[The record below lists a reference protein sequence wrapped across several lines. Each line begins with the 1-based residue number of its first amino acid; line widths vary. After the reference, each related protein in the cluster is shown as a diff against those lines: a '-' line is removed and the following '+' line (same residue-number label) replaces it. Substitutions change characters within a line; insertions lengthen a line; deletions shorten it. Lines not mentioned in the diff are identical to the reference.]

1 MISREE
7 ARLGTL
13 MANLFVV
20 LLLVNFGIQ
29 IFVLGPD
36 QVGYNQTWGPLL
48 SATGFAVGFAFLFVI
63 FLGTKLFGG
72 EDNPYVNITGSIA
85 FVAQA
90 VNTIPAF
97 AGVAQENDT
106 DAFLT
111 TNQVLDATSGV
122 NSGWGVM
129 IGIFGLVVIRSSLS
143 KQLIPNY
150 GILCRLG
157 WCHTYFGI
165 YSWFRIW
172 SFTRGLRNSR
182 FCFRRI
188 IVVSIIYFF
197 TRESFYKFSKLNN

>member
-1 MISREE
+1 MISKEE

-29 IFVLGPD
+29 IFVLGPE

-48 SATGFAVGFAFLFVI
+48 SATGFAVGFAF
-63 FLGTKLFGG
+63 LFGG

-97 AGVAQENDT
+97 AGVAQENDS

-122 NSGWGVM
+122 NSGWGVI

-150 GILCRLG
+150 GIIAGYGGATLILVSTLG
-157 WCHTYFGI
+157 FAYGVLPEAL
-165 YSWFRIW
+165 
-172 SFTRGLRNSR
+172 G
-182 FCFRRI
+182 
-188 IVVSIIYFF
+188 IVVSVLGGLLLYPLFIFSLGKAF
-197 TRESFYKFSKLNN
+197 TNSQS

>member
-1 MISREE
+1 MISKEE

-106 DAFLT
+106 NAFLT

-122 NSGWGVM
+122 NSGWGIM
-129 IGIFGLVVIRSSLS
+129 IGIFGLVVIRSTLS
-143 KQLIPNY
+143 KELIPKY
-150 GILCRLG
+150 GILAGYGGATLILVSTLG
-157 WCHTYFGI
+157 FAYGVLPDAL
-165 YSWFRIW
+165 
-172 SFTRGLRNSR
+172 G
-182 FCFRRI
+182 
-188 IVVSIIYFF
+188 IVVSVLGGLLLYPLFIFSLGKAF
-197 TRESFYKFSKLNN
+197 TNSHG

>member
-97 AGVAQENDT
+97 AGVAQENDA

-150 GILCRLG
+150 GIFAGYGGATLILVSTLG
-157 WCHTYFGI
+157 FAYGVLPEAL
-165 YSWFRIW
+165 
-172 SFTRGLRNSR
+172 G
-182 FCFRRI
+182 
-188 IVVSIIYFF
+188 IVVSVLGGLLLYPLFIFSLGKAF
-197 TRESFYKFSKLNN
+197 TNSQS

>member
-1 MISREE
+1 MISKEE

-29 IFVLGPD
+29 IFVLGPE

-97 AGVAQENDT
+97 AGVAQENDS

-122 NSGWGVM
+122 NSGWGVI

-150 GILCRLG
+150 GIIAGYGGATLILVSTLG
-157 WCHTYFGI
+157 FAYGVLPEAL
-165 YSWFRIW
+165 
-172 SFTRGLRNSR
+172 G
-182 FCFRRI
+182 
-188 IVVSIIYFF
+188 IVVSVLGGLLLYPLFILSLGKAF
-197 TRESFYKFSKLNN
+197 TNSQS